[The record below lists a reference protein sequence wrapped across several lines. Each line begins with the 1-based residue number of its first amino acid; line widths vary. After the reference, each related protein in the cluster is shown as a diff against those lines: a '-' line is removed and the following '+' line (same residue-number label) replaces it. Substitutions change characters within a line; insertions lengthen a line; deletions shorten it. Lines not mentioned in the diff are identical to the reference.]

1 MNALV
6 RTLMYFDKL
15 SCRQATLLAA
25 RRSEQGLSRV
35 EKLQLWYHYQ
45 LCHVCKI
52 WENQSAALDK
62 LLTSALSSMKEERS
76 LSDDQKREIKKALKK
91 QQ

>member
-6 RTLMYFDKL
+6 KTLMYFDKL
-15 SCRQATLLAA
+15 SCKKATLLATK
-25 RRSEQGLSRV
+25 RSEQGLSLK

-62 LLTSALSSMKEERS
+62 LLASTLSSMKEDRK
-76 LSDDQKREIKKALKK
+76 LSDEHKSEIKKALKK
-91 QQ
+91 EQ